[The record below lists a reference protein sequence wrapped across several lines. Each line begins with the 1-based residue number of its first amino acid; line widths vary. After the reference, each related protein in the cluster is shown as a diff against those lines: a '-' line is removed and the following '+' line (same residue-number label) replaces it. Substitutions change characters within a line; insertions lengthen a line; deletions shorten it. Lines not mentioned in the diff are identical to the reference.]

1 MGLATDDEF
10 DSRVRCSRGH
20 ASNAV
25 KSGAL
30 CSLRARGRSSALWP
44 LLPHSLSNSASM
56 RLTASRAIGE
66 IAAAFLSRLAL
77 AAMSANSKNCRL
89 AWAQQSAG
97 VIGPCARE
105 AADFAAEL
113 PSC

>member
-30 CSLRARGRSSALWP
+30 CSLRARGRSSAAL
-44 LLPHSLSNSASM
+44 AV
-56 RLTASRAIGE
+56 
-66 IAAAFLSRLAL
+66 AAALTIEQRIDAPDRLQGDRRDRCGILVAPCISGDVGQL
-77 AAMSANSKNCRL
+77 KKL
-89 AWAQQSAG
+89 PPG
-97 VIGPCARE
+97 LGPTECGR
-105 AADFAAEL
+105 DS
-113 PSC
+113 PT